1 MITAIF
7 QSLAMLVAQAP
18 TVDLI
23 AHSAAYSDAVVH
35 SITTDGDTAYICQ
48 GTTVTK
54 MVYGQK
60 LKIVDS
66 LPSRSPS
73 AWNDAKYVHLGM
85 GVGMLAYVEF
95 PFKDTAIWLIDWNNP
110 SQALAPLSAS
120 KWTAYLRLPLG
131 EGFSWD
137 CRLVGQNNGQY
148 RAVFG
153 GDKGLFQFYYAGARG
168 QRILGLESAIGY
180 NRSSIWSDLS
190 LGATAF
196 SSDRPLSIYS
206 LAATSAT
213 GDRMDFW
220 QSKAPHDSLS
230 QLSISDRS
238 QTIDVKNPASI
249 WTKGTNLAAP
259 SGTGWLFVSR
269 LGQHGMFFDKP
280 YPTATLVVERFEL
293 PRLVSDRGAQFDGHV
308 VVARSNEGRTIPYG
322 KSRLAALAGDS
333 LLTIVDWDGKK
344 SPVVLKSLELRYQT
358 TGIAFGDSV
367 LWLANKGEIHAW
379 RIQVGTTSS
388 LLPKRSATPNWSI
401 AMSDG
406 KWAVS
411 GSVGT
416 ELAVHE
422 ASGRRLATIRIG
434 ASQSQE
440 LPRSAGTLLVKGPDG
455 TKSVYSP
462 R

>member
-7 QSLAMLVAQAP
+7 HCLATLVTQAP
-18 TVDLI
+18 TIDLI
-23 AHSAAYSDAVVH
+23 DHSAAFSSASVH

-48 GTTVTK
+48 GSTVTK

-60 LKIVDS
+60 LKIIDS
-66 LPSRSPS
+66 LPSRSVS
-73 AWNDAKYVHLGM
+73 GWNDAKYVHLGM
-85 GVGMLAYVEF
+85 GMGMLAYVEF
-95 PFKDTAIWLIDWNNP
+95 PFKDTAIWLIDWNNS
-110 SQALAPLSAS
+110 SQALAPQAVS
-120 KWTAYLRLPLG
+120 KWAAYLRLPLG

-137 CRLVGQNNGQY
+137 CKLVGQNNGQY

-153 GDKGLFQFYYAGARG
+153 GDKGLFQFFYAGARG

-196 SSDRPLSIYS
+196 SSDRPLSLYS

-220 QSKAPHDSLS
+220 QTTAPHDSLS
-230 QLSISDRS
+230 QFSISDRS
-238 QTIDVKNPASI
+238 QTIDIKNPASI
-249 WTKGTNLAAP
+249 WAKGSNLAAP

-280 YPTATLVVERFEL
+280 YPTSTLGIIRFEL
-293 PRLVSDRGAQFDGHV
+293 PRLVSNLGQQFDGHV
-308 VVARSNEGRTIPYG
+308 VVARSDEGKTIPWG
-322 KSRLAALAGDS
+322 KPRFAALAGDS
-333 LLTIVDWDGKK
+333 LLAIVDWDGKQA
-344 SPVVLKSLELRYQT
+344 PIVLKTVDLRYQT
-358 TGIAFGDSV
+358 TGLAFGDSV

-379 RIQVGTTSS
+379 RIHLGSTSS
-388 LLPKRSATPNWSI
+388 LLSKPSSAIAWSI
-401 AMSDG
+401 GMSRG
-406 KWAVS
+406 QLTVS

-416 ELAVHE
+416 ELSVHE
-422 ASGRRLATIRIG
+422 ATGRRLATIRIG
-434 ASQSQE
+434 ASQSEE
-440 LPRSAGTLLVKGPDG
+440 LPRSGGMLLVKGPDG
-455 TKSVYSP
+455 SKSVYSP